1 MAIAGEGVAA
11 EEPAF
16 KAWRQ
21 GDATLDADLEFA
33 HLADLS
39 KPATKQSADTAAG
52 LGPDIPA
59 APAMVSDAVPGLV
72 VLSQTCDIV
81 RDADKRPYVEVA
93 PLVAAEDGELEQIR
107 KMKYPNRAYVPGLAN
122 HRLVADLDRT
132 MTVEKPVL
140 SSWTRVEGCR
150 DRDEIVAFQ
159 EALRRKRGRFAF
171 PDDFEK
177 AVQKLQK
184 RMSDRAGKQ
193 SREGIYVD
201 ALKEIRVRAEPHW
214 EAQNVTLEFW
224 FVKDSDPPSEKEGG
238 VAGDEWPKWKG
249 EWENLVDT
257 GGRFTSVNC
266 TVARHDGMMARDI
279 LDTER
284 LDLDRLSMEE

>member
-11 EEPAF
+11 DEPAF

-39 KPATKQSADTAAG
+39 HPATKQTADAAAA
-52 LGPDIPA
+52 LGQQVPA

-81 RDADKRPYVEVA
+81 RDTDKRPYIEVA
-93 PLVAAEDGELEQIR
+93 PLVEVEPGELEQIR
-107 KMKYPNRAYVPGLAN
+107 KMKFPNRAYVPGLAD
-122 HRLVADLDRT
+122 RCLVADLDRT
-132 MTVEKPVL
+132 MAVEKPVL
-140 SSWTRVEGCR
+140 STWGRIEGCR

-159 EALRRKRGRFAF
+159 EALKRKRGRFAF

-184 RMSDRAGKQ
+184 RISDRAGKQ

-201 ALKEIRVRAEPHW
+201 SLTEIRVRAEPNW
-214 EAQNVTLEFW
+214 DAQNVTLEFW
-224 FVKDSDPPSEKEGG
+224 FVKDRDPPSENEGG
-238 VAGDEWPKWKG
+238 SAGDEWPKWNG
-249 EWENLVDT
+249 EWRGLVAI
-257 GGRFTSVNC
+257 GGRFTGVHC
-266 TVARHDGMMARDI
+266 TVARHDSMMAKDI